1 MREKGEEEDKCN
13 SRTCDDASSFLS
25 IEAPREEDEGQE
37 EGSGERQEKIP
48 PERMGLGGWVKAK
61 KMASVSEYNY
71 TVEIVTITADSSDG
85 SVNLK
90 PLYFMLSI

>member
-1 MREKGEEEDKCN
+1 MREKGEEEDKRD
-13 SRTCDDASSFLS
+13 SRTCNDASSFLS

-37 EGSGERQEKIP
+37 EGSGERQEKVP
-48 PERMGLGGWVKAK
+48 PERMGLGGGLVKVK
-61 KMASVSEYNY
+61 KMATISEYNY

-90 PLYFMLSI
+90 PL